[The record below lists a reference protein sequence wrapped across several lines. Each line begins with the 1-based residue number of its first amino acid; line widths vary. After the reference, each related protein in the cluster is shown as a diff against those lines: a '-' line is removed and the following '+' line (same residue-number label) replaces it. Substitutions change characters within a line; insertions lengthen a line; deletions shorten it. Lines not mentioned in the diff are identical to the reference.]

1 MMATKL
7 TVKVLNGLTN
17 THLNITIMTKFK
29 KRITLAL
36 VCLLTLASNAQS
48 KFATLSGEIKNYDNQ
63 SFLIDNKSLG
73 LSMDTVNVKSG
84 KFSASILIDYPC
96 VKHIVIGRFYKPLFL
111 VPGKS
116 LNFNF
121 DLSKGD
127 GAFRYSGDLATE
139 NVILDSLNQRFWTK
153 LIPLRSLPA
162 RIAAHSM
169 DSAFAE
175 DKMYLDAQIA
185 TNKVDST
192 FAEYVKGSLDYQ
204 CAEEKLVCGLK
215 EEIKDTT
222 YSSFT
227 KGMTIENEKFLDSR
241 EYRFFLYYYLGC
253 STKNAV
259 NKLDSIK
266 RQSDEAYF
274 DKTSNI
280 IEKYKSVKIKEYCLF
295 DLVYSDLAQGGV
307 KGFNKKYDY
316 FKKHNTD
323 SVYAQQMRKLYA
335 KKMSLAPGNVAPPF
349 TCIDLDGKEV
359 SLSDFKGKYVYLDFW
374 ATWCGGCRMDMPYLK
389 KLQSEYKDKNIVFVS
404 ISLDRNIQNLKDF
417 INEKKM
423 EGINLFVGN
432 KGFDS
437 DVARSYQVFGIPSYK
452 LIDKEG
458 IIIDAGALRPSS
470 DEIRKVI
477 DNLLDA
483 K

>member
-1 MMATKL
+1 
-7 TVKVLNGLTN
+7 
-17 THLNITIMTKFK
+17 MTKFK
-29 KRITLAL
+29 KRIALAL
-36 VCLLTLASNAQS
+36 VCLLTLASNAQN

-63 SFLIDNKSLG
+63 SFLVDSKSLG
-73 LSMDTVNVKSG
+73 LSMDTISVKFG

-96 VKHIVIGRFYKPLFL
+96 VKHIDIGRFYKPLYL
-111 VPGKS
+111 MPGKS

-139 NVILDSLNQRFWTK
+139 NVILDSLNQRFWTR

-175 DKMYLDAQIA
+175 EKKYLDAQIA
-185 TNKVDST
+185 KNKVDPS

-204 CAEEKLVCGLK
+204 CAGEKFGYGYK
-215 EEIKDTT
+215 QAIKD
-222 YSSFT
+222 SSFYSFT
-227 KGMTIENEKFLDSR
+227 SKMTIESEKFLDSH
-241 EYRFFLYYYLGC
+241 EYRIFLNDYL
-253 STKNAV
+253 SNNV
-259 NKLDSIK
+259 FNKLDSTQRK
-266 RQSDEAYF
+266 
-274 DKTSNI
+274 SNELVFNTCI
-280 IEKYKSVKIKEYCLF
+280 QEINKFTNLNIKENCLLK
-295 DLVYSDLAQGGV
+295 LVYSDLEYGGV
-307 KGFNKKYDY
+307 EGFEKEYDY

-323 SVYAQQMRKLYA
+323 SVYAQQIRKLYA
-335 KKMSLAPGNVAPPF
+335 KKMVLASGNVAPPF
-349 TCIDLDGKEV
+349 ICTDIDGKEV
-359 SLSDFKGKYVYLDFW
+359 SLSDFKGKIVYLDFW

-404 ISLDRNIQNLKDF
+404 ISMNSNIKDWKDF

-423 EGINLFVGN
+423 EGINLFIGN

-437 DVARSYQVFGIPSYK
+437 EVARSYQVFGIPSYK

-458 IIIDAGALRPSS
+458 IIIDAGAPRPSS

-477 DNLLDA
+477 NDLLDR